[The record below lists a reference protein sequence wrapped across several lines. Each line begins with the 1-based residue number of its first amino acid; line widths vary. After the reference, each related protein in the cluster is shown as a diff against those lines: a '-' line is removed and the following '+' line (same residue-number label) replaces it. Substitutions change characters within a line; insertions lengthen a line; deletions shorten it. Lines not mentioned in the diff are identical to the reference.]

1 MKEQIV
7 TFKVD
12 SELLEL
18 LNKISNKSEFI
29 RQSILKALDNVCPL
43 CSGTGILKAT
53 QKAHWEEFK
62 VHHKLKKCEECNEF
76 YLSCDSM

>member
-12 SELLEL
+12 NELMTL
-18 LNKISNKSEFI
+18 LKRIPNKSEFI

-43 CSGTGILKAT
+43 CNGTGILKET

-62 VHHKLKKCEECNEF
+62 VHHQIKKCEQCNEL